1 MSTRLYRDLFQYITK
16 YAPWPDH
23 SGYFLLTVHFS
34 DHYML
39 RPDAWPAQIAIHRTV
54 EVDFDIPSM
63 DEEQRHSC
71 YQQTGTVRSQAE
83 LEMIAAELQMKT
95 ELQI

>member
-1 MSTRLYRDLFQYITK
+1 
-16 YAPWPDH
+16 
-23 SGYFLLTVHFS
+23 
-34 DHYML
+34 ML
-39 RPDAWPAQIAIHRTV
+39 HANHAKVWPAHVTIHRTV

-63 DEEQRHSC
+63 DEEQLRSGYGQSC
-71 YQQTGTVRSQAE
+71 TVRSQAE

>member
-1 MSTRLYRDLFQYITK
+1 MF
-16 YAPWPDH
+16 
-23 SGYFLLTVHFS
+23 
-34 DHYML
+34 
-39 RPDAWPAQIAIHRTV
+39 RPDVWPAQVAIHRTV

-63 DEEQRHSC
+63 DEEQRHSG
-71 YQQTGTVRSQAE
+71 YQQTGTMRSQAE